1 MQGFLLGVD
10 MDESRLVRIEQ
21 KLDKLSEAV
30 VSLARMEERMI
41 TLFKRMDSYE
51 SRQDSL
57 EERVSEVE
65 KVSISRGAVFRLID
79 KATWIVVGIVVAVII
94 EIFAK

>member
-1 MQGFLLGVD
+1 

-51 SRQDSL
+51 GKQSEL
-57 EERVSEVE
+57 EDRVIEIE
-65 KVSISRGAVFRLID
+65 KVSVSRGAVFRIID
-79 KATWIVVGIVVAVII
+79 KATWIVVGIVVAIVI
-94 EIFAK
+94 ELFAK

>member
-1 MQGFLLGVD
+1 
-10 MDESRLVRIEQ
+10 MDDARLARIES
-21 KLDKLSEAV
+21 KLDKLSDAV
-30 VSLARMEERMI
+30 VSLARMEERML
-41 TLFKRMDSYE
+41 TLFKRMDKYE
-51 SRQDSL
+51 ASQTAL
-57 EERVSEVE
+57 EDRVTEVE